1 MGCSRVNFAFTFTL
15 GKGGAETVT
24 LVSAASNG
32 FIVHPPDDFIYFC
45 DGLRLCVDLRP
56 LVGSLSLPRTADEWS
71 TDRMIPGKGKPL
83 CPIV

>member
-1 MGCSRVNFAFTFTL
+1 MGYSRVNFTFTL

-32 FIVHPPDDFIYFC
+32 FIVHPSDDFIYFC

-56 LVGSLSLPRTADEWS
+56 LVGPLSLPRMADERS
-71 TDRMIPGKGKPL
+71 TDDGMIPGRGKPI